1 MTMAHGQTTSVATK
15 MRWKLRGK
23 VNVGVACL
31 ILGWLYL
38 PIANVFVLS
47 FNQPAGRYNFQF
59 NQFTWANWENVCG
72 VAGICDSVVLSVK
85 IAFVATI
92 LATALGTLI
101 AYALS
106 RYSFRGRGIVN
117 YLIFVPMATP
127 EVVMGS
133 SLLTLFVGTNIK
145 LGFTTIIIAH
155 VMFCLS
161 YVVVTIKARFN
172 GLDLGLEEAARDLYS
187 GAVGAFCRITL
198 PLAAPGI
205 LAAALLSFAL
215 SFDDFIVTNFNAGS
229 TVTFPMYIWGAARR
243 GVPPQVQVFGA
254 IFFLIAFSIG
264 LIGTLWPRTSR
275 R

>member
-1 MTMAHGQTTSVATK
+1 MARKHTTGVVGK
-15 MRWKLRGK
+15 LRWKLRGK
-23 VNVGVACL
+23 ASIAIVCL
-31 ILGWLYL
+31 IFGWLYL

-59 NQFTWANWENVCG
+59 NQFTWSNWENMCG

-106 RYSFRGRGIVN
+106 RYRFHGRGFVN

-127 EVVMGS
+127 EVVMGT
-133 SLLTLFVGTNIK
+133 SLLTLFVGTNIP
-145 LGFTTIIIAH
+145 LGFYTIIIAH

-161 YVVVTIKARFN
+161 YVVVTVKARLS

-187 GAVGAFCRITL
+187 SAAGAFCRVTL

-205 LAAALLSFAL
+205 FAAALLSFAL

-254 IFFLIAFSIG
+254 LFFLIAFSIG
-264 LIGTLWPRTSR
+264 LVASLWPRTTR